1 MILLYGR
8 IPASSLVSSYQC
20 DAMMTRWWT
29 WATTWAVHSS
39 SMRKSSKH
47 CWKPGFLTIQENLFR
62 LTVFFLRLLY
72 QRLYAHG
79 YLKQKT
85 DYYIV
90 ISAWSLL
97 MTLNLRRKA
106 RSPICC
112 GHRPQKH
119 LVQDRKRALFSQ
131 NVDDRSALSNLPV
144 LACVSIHQLK
154 IAGTAV

>member
-1 MILLYGR
+1 MNLSNNMSDPLVINAEIFKTLLEIGLPDDSGKFVPFDR
-8 IPASSLVSSYQC
+8 V
-20 DAMMTRWWT
+20 
-29 WATTWAVHSS
+29 
-39 SMRKSSKH
+39 
-47 CWKPGFLTIQENLFR
+47 
-62 LTVFFLRLLY
+62 FLRLLY
-72 QRLYAHG
+72 QRVYAHG

-90 ISAWSLL
+90 ISARSLL

>member
-1 MILLYGR
+1 MNLSNNMSDPLVINAEIFKTLLEIGLPDDSGKFVPFDR
-8 IPASSLVSSYQC
+8 V
-20 DAMMTRWWT
+20 
-29 WATTWAVHSS
+29 
-39 SMRKSSKH
+39 
-47 CWKPGFLTIQENLFR
+47 
-62 LTVFFLRLLY
+62 FLRLLY
-72 QRLYAHG
+72 QRVYAHG

-90 ISAWSLL
+90 ISARSLL

-144 LACVSIHQLK
+144 LACVAIHQLK

>member
-1 MILLYGR
+1 MNLSNNMSDPLVINAEIFKTLLEIGLPDDSGKIVPFDR
-8 IPASSLVSSYQC
+8 V
-20 DAMMTRWWT
+20 
-29 WATTWAVHSS
+29 
-39 SMRKSSKH
+39 
-47 CWKPGFLTIQENLFR
+47 
-62 LTVFFLRLLY
+62 FLRLLY
-72 QRLYAHG
+72 QRLYAYG
-79 YLKQKT
+79 YLEQKT

-90 ISAWSLL
+90 ISARSLL